1 MSLEETQTF
10 FEVYRDAFNRLD
22 GDAVADLWNERSAI
36 TSRGADGVATLAWW
50 SDEAPMRANH
60 RALCDVYRQAG
71 YDHADFVIEQ
81 HLPLGSDHAFA
92 HLHWRLWR
100 RDGSLLQQF
109 HTGYQLMRTAVG
121 VRVLMVVA
129 HQEALQAMRDGGDA
143 SDDAARDARRH

>member
-22 GDAVADLWNERSAI
+22 GDAVADLWNDRSAI

-81 HLPLGSDHAFA
+81 HLPLGPDHAFA

-100 RDGSLLQQF
+100 LDGSLLQQF

-143 SDDAARDARRH
+143 SDDAARDARLH